1 MKTSEQ
7 IDKIAPAFVIMQSVL
22 EPSEKT
28 GLNPHFGSAYS
39 TLAAVMEAL
48 KKPLSDNGLGIIQT
62 AETKGDKVL
71 VVTRLQHDSGQWY
84 EGESEVEAV
93 QKGPQAY
100 GSAVTYLRRYGA
112 MAITGLSPED
122 DDANQAESR
131 EKKRNEDRGTGA
143 PTKPPA
149 AFSAIPEWR
158 LHREAKARAEADKW
172 TFTAKKNTRGEYKEY
187 HVPSSLAQWAT
198 TPPKEEAKAPTVQ
211 PPTVHADEDPKC
223 VCRDN
228 LSTHFKGK
236 GKCGVPGCSCM
247 EFVELREEPVGTV
260 TKVIVPQIN
269 VGFRAS
275 QDFQK
280 AINDSRQAVTL
291 DLVERSIRESGDI
304 DQWIKDNL
312 LEQVKAKREKIQG
325 AA

>member
-7 IDKIAPAFVIMQSVL
+7 IDKIAPAFVKMQSVL

-131 EKKRNEDRGTGA
+131 EKKRNEDRGTGV
-143 PTKPPA
+143 PTKPPAPPA

-172 TFTAKKNTRGEYKEY
+172 TFTPKKNTRGEYKEY
-187 HVPSSLAQWAT
+187 QVPSSLARWAT
-198 TPPKEEAKAPTVQ
+198 TPPKEEAKAPAKPV
-211 PPTVHADEDPKC
+211 PPKDGDPLC
-223 VCRDN
+223 GCRDR
-228 LSTHFKGK
+228 LSTHAPGR
-236 GKCGVPGCSCM
+236 GKCLVPGCSCGG
-247 EFVELREEPVGTV
+247 FVR
-260 TKVIVPQIN
+260 IVEGPAAATSNQGN
-269 VGFRAS
+269 AAYRAS
-275 QDFQK
+275 KDFQK
-280 AINDSRQAVTL
+280 AIDDSRQSVTL
-291 DLVERSIRESGDI
+291 DLVERSIRESADLEA
-304 DQWIKDNL
+304 WVKDNL